1 MIIFKIFFTK
11 AQPSS
16 LKNHEVFQLAFVT
29 LISWNWGCYFM
40 LAMLGT
46 WRCKSLK
53 ASVKIATITTPNS
66 SNFFV
71 VPVFFFFFAC
81 LFVFIAVR
89 GFSPKK
95 VGYEYISKTFFF
107 WTGFFSFL
115 TCVLPYCGERF
126 PSQKCRGWIFP
137 WLACFSIL
145 YQWNIFYFVFSL
157 KNVNRFF
164 YHSVLS
170 QHNMLGSSWVGF

>member
-46 WRCKSLK
+46 WKCKSLK

-71 VPVFFFFFAC
+71 VPVFFFFLLVC
-81 LFVFIAVR
+81 LFLLRWEV
-89 GFSPKK
+89 SPPKK
-95 VGYEYISKTFFF
+95 SGMNIFPRLFIFLDRFFF
-107 WTGFFSFL
+107 FFDLFASLLRWEVSVPKMSGMDISLISLFFDFVSMKHILFCVFPKKCKQIFL
-115 TCVLPYCGERF
+115 
-126 PSQKCRGWIFP
+126 S
-137 WLACFSIL
+137 
-145 YQWNIFYFVFSL
+145 
-157 KNVNRFF
+157 
-164 YHSVLS
+164 
-170 QHNMLGSSWVGF
+170 

>member
-53 ASVKIATITTPNS
+53 ASVKIATITTTNS
-66 SNFFV
+66 SNFFCCTG
-71 VPVFFFFFAC
+71 FFLFFSFFFAC

-107 WTGFFSFL
+107 FGPVFFFFDLFAFL
-115 TCVLPYCGERF
+115 LRWEVSVPKMSGMDISLISLFFDFVLMKHILFCVF
-126 PSQKCRGWIFP
+126 PKKCKQIF
-137 WLACFSIL
+137 
-145 YQWNIFYFVFSL
+145 
-157 KNVNRFF
+157 
-164 YHSVLS
+164 LS
-170 QHNMLGSSWVGF
+170 

>member
-53 ASVKIATITTPNS
+53 ASVKLATITTPNS

-71 VPVFFFFFAC
+71 VPVFFFSFFSLLVC
-81 LFVFIAVR
+81 LFLLRWEV
-89 GFSPKK
+89 SPPKK
-95 VGYEYISKTFFF
+95 SGMNIFPRLLFF
-107 WTGFFSFL
+107 WTGFFLFL
-115 TCVLPYCGERF
+115 TCLLSYWGERF

-145 YQWNIFYFVFSL
+145 Y
-157 KNVNRFF
+157 
-164 YHSVLS
+164 
-170 QHNMLGSSWVGF
+170 

>member
-1 MIIFKIFFTK
+1 MIIFKIFSTK

-66 SNFFV
+66 SIFFCFTGFFSFFFFFFFLLV
-71 VPVFFFFFAC
+71 CLFLLRWEVSPPKKSGMNIFPILFFFGPVFFFFDLFAF
-81 LFVFIAVR
+81 LLRWEVSV
-89 GFSPKK
+89 PKM
-95 VGYEYISKTFFF
+95 S
-107 WTGFFSFL
+107 
-115 TCVLPYCGERF
+115 
-126 PSQKCRGWIFP
+126 GWIFP

-145 YQWNIFYFVFSL
+145 Y
-157 KNVNRFF
+157 
-164 YHSVLS
+164 
-170 QHNMLGSSWVGF
+170 

>member
-71 VPVFFFFFAC
+71 VPVFFFFLLVC
-81 LFVFIAVR
+81 LFLLRWEV
-89 GFSPKK
+89 SPPKK
-95 VGYEYISKTFFF
+95 SGMNIFPRLFFF
-107 WTGFFSFL
+107 L
-115 TCVLPYCGERF
+115 D
-126 PSQKCRGWIFP
+126 
-137 WLACFSIL
+137 
-145 YQWNIFYFVFSL
+145 
-157 KNVNRFF
+157 RFF
-164 YHSVLS
+164 FFFDLFAFLLRWEVSVPKMSGMDISLISLFFDFVLMKHILFCVFPKKCKQIFLS
-170 QHNMLGSSWVGF
+170 

>member
-107 WTGFFSFL
+107 L
-115 TCVLPYCGERF
+115 D
-126 PSQKCRGWIFP
+126 
-137 WLACFSIL
+137 
-145 YQWNIFYFVFSL
+145 
-157 KNVNRFF
+157 RFF
-164 YHSVLS
+164 FFFDLFAFLLWWEVSVPKMSGMDISLISLFFDFVLMKHILFCVFPKKCKQIFLS
-170 QHNMLGSSWVGF
+170 

>member
-29 LISWNWGCYFM
+29 LISWNWGCYFL

-53 ASVKIATITTPNS
+53 ASVKIATITTSNS

-71 VPVFFFFFAC
+71 VPVFSFLFFFLLVCLFLLRWEVSPPKKSGMNIFPRLFFFGPVFFFFWLVC
-81 LFVFIAVR
+81 FLIAVR
-89 GFSPKK
+89 GF
-95 VGYEYISKTFFF
+95 
-107 WTGFFSFL
+107 
-115 TCVLPYCGERF
+115 R
-126 PSQKCRGWIFP
+126 
-137 WLACFSIL
+137 A
-145 YQWNIFYFVFSL
+145 
-157 KNVNRFF
+157 KNVGDGYF
-164 YHSVLS
+164 LD
-170 QHNMLGSSWVGF
+170 

>member
-53 ASVKIATITTPNS
+53 ASVKMATITIPNS

-71 VPVFFFFFAC
+71 VRFFSFFC
-81 LFVFIAVR
+81 LFVCF
-89 GFSPKK
+89 
-95 VGYEYISKTFFF
+95 
-107 WTGFFSFL
+107 
-115 TCVLPYCGERF
+115 YCGERF
-126 PSQKCRGWIFP
+126 LPRKSRVWI
-137 WLACFSIL
+137 
-145 YQWNIFYFVFSL
+145 YFQDFFFFL
-157 KNVNRFF
+157 DRFF
-164 YHSVLS
+164 FFFDLFASLLRWEVSVPKMSGMDISLISLFFDFVSMKHILFCVFPKKCKQIFLS
-170 QHNMLGSSWVGF
+170 

>member
-71 VPVFFFFFAC
+71 VPVIFFFLLVCLFLLRWEVSPPKKSGMNIFPRLFFFLDRFFFFFD
-81 LFVFIAVR
+81 LFAFLLWWEVSVPKMSGMDISLISLFFDFVLMKHILFCVF
-89 GFSPKK
+89 PKK
-95 VGYEYISKTFFF
+95 CKQI
-107 WTGFFSFL
+107 FL
-115 TCVLPYCGERF
+115 
-126 PSQKCRGWIFP
+126 S
-137 WLACFSIL
+137 
-145 YQWNIFYFVFSL
+145 
-157 KNVNRFF
+157 
-164 YHSVLS
+164 
-170 QHNMLGSSWVGF
+170 

>member
-71 VPVFFFFFAC
+71 VPVFLFFFAC

-107 WTGFFSFL
+107 L
-115 TCVLPYCGERF
+115 D
-126 PSQKCRGWIFP
+126 
-137 WLACFSIL
+137 
-145 YQWNIFYFVFSL
+145 
-157 KNVNRFF
+157 RFF
-164 YHSVLS
+164 FFFDLFAFLLWWEVSVPKMSGMDISLISLFFDFVLMKHILFCVFPKKCKQIFLS
-170 QHNMLGSSWVGF
+170 

>member
-53 ASVKIATITTPNS
+53 ASVKIATITTTNS
-66 SNFFV
+66 SNFFCCTG
-71 VPVFFFFFAC
+71 FFLFFSFLFC
-81 LFVFIAVR
+81 LFVCFYCGERFLPQKSRVWIY
-89 GFSPKK
+89 FQDF
-95 VGYEYISKTFFF
+95 FFF
-107 WTGFFSFL
+107 WTGFFLFWLVCFL
-115 TCVLPYCGERF
+115 IAV
-126 PSQKCRGWIFP
+126 RGFRP
-137 WLACFSIL
+137 
-145 YQWNIFYFVFSL
+145 
-157 KNVNRFF
+157 KNVGDGYF
-164 YHSVLS
+164 LD
-170 QHNMLGSSWVGF
+170 

>member
-71 VPVFFFFFAC
+71 VPVFFFFLLVC
-81 LFVFIAVR
+81 LFLLRWEV
-89 GFSPKK
+89 SPPKK
-95 VGYEYISKTFFF
+95 SGMNIFPRLFFF
-107 WTGFFSFL
+107 FL
-115 TCVLPYCGERF
+115 D
-126 PSQKCRGWIFP
+126 
-137 WLACFSIL
+137 
-145 YQWNIFYFVFSL
+145 
-157 KNVNRFF
+157 RFF
-164 YHSVLS
+164 FFFDLFASLLRWEVSVPKMSGMDISLISLFFDFVSMKHILFCVFPKKCKQIFLS
-170 QHNMLGSSWVGF
+170 

>member
-53 ASVKIATITTPNS
+53 ASVKIATIITSNS
-66 SNFFV
+66 SNFFGCTG
-71 VPVFFFFFAC
+71 FFFSFFFSC

-107 WTGFFSFL
+107 FWTGFFLFL
-115 TCVLPYCGERF
+115 TCLLSYCGEGF
-126 PSQKCRGWIFP
+126 PCQKCRGWIFP

-145 YQWNIFYFVFSL
+145 Y
-157 KNVNRFF
+157 
-164 YHSVLS
+164 
-170 QHNMLGSSWVGF
+170 

>member
-53 ASVKIATITTPNS
+53 ASVKIATITTSNS

-71 VPVFFFFFAC
+71 VPVFSFLFFFFAC
-81 LFVFIAVR
+81 LFVLIAVR

-107 WTGFFSFL
+107 FGPVFFFFWLVCFLIAVRGF
-115 TCVLPYCGERF
+115 R
-126 PSQKCRGWIFP
+126 
-137 WLACFSIL
+137 A
-145 YQWNIFYFVFSL
+145 
-157 KNVNRFF
+157 KNVGDGYF
-164 YHSVLS
+164 LD
-170 QHNMLGSSWVGF
+170 

>member
-71 VPVFFFFFAC
+71 VPVFFFFLLVC
-81 LFVFIAVR
+81 LFLLRWEVSPPKKSGMNIFPRLFFFFGPVFFLFWLVCFLIAVR
-89 GFSPKK
+89 GFRP
-95 VGYEYISKTFFF
+95 
-107 WTGFFSFL
+107 
-115 TCVLPYCGERF
+115 
-126 PSQKCRGWIFP
+126 
-137 WLACFSIL
+137 
-145 YQWNIFYFVFSL
+145 
-157 KNVNRFF
+157 KNVGDGYF
-164 YHSVLS
+164 LD
-170 QHNMLGSSWVGF
+170 

>member
-1 MIIFKIFFTK
+1 MIIFKIFFTR

-53 ASVKIATITTPNS
+53 ASVKLATITTSNS

-71 VPVFFFFFAC
+71 VPVFSFLFFFFLLVC
-81 LFVFIAVR
+81 LFLLRWEV
-89 GFSPKK
+89 SPPKES
-95 VGYEYISKTFFF
+95 GMNIFRRLFFF
-107 WTGFFSFL
+107 WTGFFLFL
-115 TCVLPYCGERF
+115 TCLLSYCGEGF
-126 PSQKCRGWIFP
+126 PCQKCRGWIFP

-145 YQWNIFYFVFSL
+145 Y
-157 KNVNRFF
+157 
-164 YHSVLS
+164 
-170 QHNMLGSSWVGF
+170 

>member
-46 WRCKSLK
+46 WRYKSLK
-53 ASVKIATITTPNS
+53 ASVKIATITTSNS
-66 SNFFV
+66 SNLFV
-71 VPVFFFFFAC
+71 VPVFSFLFFFFFAC

-107 WTGFFSFL
+107 LDRFFSFL
-115 TCVLPYCGERF
+115 DLFAFLCVGDE
-126 PSQKCRGWIFP
+126 
-137 WLACFSIL
+137 
-145 YQWNIFYFVFSL
+145 YFL
-157 KNVNRFF
+157 D
-164 YHSVLS
+164 
-170 QHNMLGSSWVGF
+170 